1 MNPFFREARVVD
13 DERFDARQPPIKF
26 EREPTE
32 KLRVRPAT
40 LRDAPEQALPHRLD
54 LTLVIHQPR
63 RHRLDALAVTVEEQ
77 PGHVSAHRRAPL
89 GPAHLVGHRVEELAE
104 LSVQPR
110 QLSSIHINRRSKTE
124 IHVNRN
130 RPSSVSAR
138 AELSHG
144 SYPVRTGEAKAAAI

>member
-54 LTLVIHQPR
+54 LTLVVHQPR

-77 PGHVSAHRRAPL
+77 PGHVSAHRRAARAGPSRRSSCRGTRGAL
-89 GPAHLVGHRVEELAE
+89 GPAAPTLVD
-104 LSVQPR
+104 
-110 QLSSIHINRRSKTE
+110 
-124 IHVNRN
+124 
-130 RPSSVSAR
+130 
-138 AELSHG
+138 
-144 SYPVRTGEAKAAAI
+144 SY